1 MKTIGSA
8 LKNVLILFSFIVNL
22 ALVIVVLA
30 LIGLFGQ
37 IRDSV
42 VTPLLTGLHSSFVG
56 LDEATID
63 WTIPVRDRI
72 PVVLDIPLQT
82 ETVVT
87 LTQSVPLLVNAQI
100 TLPGGGGNLA
110 ATVALTLPQGLNLP
124 VALDLNVPVDEQLDI
139 RMDVRAVI
147 PVSQTQLH
155 DPIDNLRLTFE
166 PLVRALD
173 NLPGDLGGMIAL
185 LGDLAAGR
193 ANLLAETA
201 YSRDPWPG
209 FSETAGLNYALAGEP
224 IPIAN
229 QPLVT
234 GLVPE
239 GGIPALDS
247 ALRPALYTDGSSPAA
262 HNAQAAAHLDA
273 LGIPASSY
281 DGSFA
286 AQSAAEAPSG

>member
-8 LKNVLILFSFIVNL
+8 LKNGFILFSFIVNL
-22 ALVIVVLA
+22 VLVIVVLVLA
-30 LIGLFGQ
+30 SSLLQ
-37 IRDSV
+37 IKDSI
-42 VTPLLTGLHSSFVG
+42 VTPLVSGLHSSFVG

-72 PVVLDIPLQT
+72 PVVLNIPLQT

-139 RMDVRAVI
+139 AMDVRAVI

-155 DPIDNLRLTFE
+155 DPIENLRLTFE
-166 PLVRALD
+166 PLVRTLH
-173 NLPGDLGGMIAL
+173 NLPGDFGGMIAL
-185 LGDLAAGR
+185 IGDLAAGR
-193 ANLLAETA
+193 ANLLAENA

-209 FSETAGLNYALAGEP
+209 FSETAGLNYALASEP
-224 IPIAN
+224 IPITG

-234 GLVPE
+234 GIVPV
-239 GGIPALDS
+239 GGIPALDE
-247 ALRPALYTDGSSPAA
+247 ALRPELYANGGSPAE
-262 HNAQAAAHLDA
+262 HNAQAAAHMDG

-281 DGSFA
+281 DGSYA
-286 AQSAAEAPSG
+286 APAAPPPG